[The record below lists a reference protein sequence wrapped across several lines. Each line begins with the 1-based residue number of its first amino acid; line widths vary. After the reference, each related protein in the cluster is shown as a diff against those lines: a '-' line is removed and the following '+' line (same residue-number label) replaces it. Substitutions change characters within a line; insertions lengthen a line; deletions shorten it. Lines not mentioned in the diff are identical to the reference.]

1 MINLHSI
8 VFMTVAIFCWS
19 GAFYLIV
26 SGPNITIDEVVEQ
39 QPKLYCQYG
48 AGYGVAVYDHEDI
61 GNGDILTDA
70 DDVFN
75 LVACEDWLIWK
86 EPK

>member
-8 VFMTVAIFCWS
+8 VFMIVTVFCWS

-26 SGPNITIDEVVEQ
+26 TDPIQIKKEQQQQQ

-48 AGYGVAVYDHEDI
+48 AGYGVAVYDYEAI
-61 GNGDILTDA
+61 GNNQIVTDA
-70 DDVFN
+70 DDVFDL
-75 LVACEDWLIWK
+75 LVCDEWSKYAK
-86 EPK
+86 